1 MLVRPGSFSVHPST
15 SASAYQIPLLPS
27 LSSEPQDYVTSRK
40 SSLFTGQT
48 GHRAIRRWV
57 ERGKQAHGPAASLTR
72 RTGQTGGQDGQTP
85 CGMQNCTLRR
95 VLEYLPQSTLTHSA
109 RRRRASGKD
118 QHVRAPRRPGTG
130 RQGVWEMPMA
140 EQDKDFRRK
149 LLQNGDSP
157 ATMPLPA

>member
-1 MLVRPGSFSVHPST
+1 M
-15 SASAYQIPLLPS
+15 LPS
-27 LSSEPQDYVTSRK
+27 LSSEPQDYVTSRE
-40 SSLFTGQT
+40 SSLFTGRT
-48 GHRAIRRWV
+48 GHRAIRRRV
-57 ERGKQAHGPAASLTR
+57 ERGKLVHGPAASLIR

-118 QHVRAPRRPGTG
+118 RHVRAPRRPGTG

-140 EQDKDFRRK
+140 EQNKDYWHKF
-149 LLQNGDSP
+149 LQNEDSP
-157 ATMPLPA
+157 ANMPLPA